1 MVEKRK
7 DKEET
12 GVGEENERRR
22 EKKERGTDRRRE

>member
-12 GVGEENERRR
+12 GVGEENERR
-22 EKKERGTDRRRE
+22 EEKERGTDRRRE